1 MTQILPKQITQL
13 VDEFAKLPSIGPKT
27 AERLTMYLV
36 RFGDPERLGEAL
48 QALRRGLGYCA
59 QCHSYATADLCELCA
74 DSGREDETLVVVAQP
89 LDIVAIEKVGTYR
102 GRYHVLHGVLSP
114 IDGIGPAQLKIDSLV
129 NRVQVSE
136 PKEVILAT
144 NATVEGET
152 TALYVA
158 RQLAPLGVK
167 VTRLAQGL
175 QVGADLEYADQITL
189 GRALAGRTEIVA

>member
-1 MTQILPKQITQL
+1 MARILPPQIITL

-36 RFGDPERLGEAL
+36 RHGDPERLAAAL
-48 QALRRGLGYCA
+48 TGLREHLQFCA
-59 QCHSYATADLCELCA
+59 QCHSYATSELCELCQ
-74 DSGREDETLVVVAQP
+74 DSTRDDGQIVVVAQP
-89 LDIVAIEKVGTYR
+89 LDIVALEKVGTYR

-114 IDGIGPAQLKIDSLV
+114 IDGVGPAQLKLESLV
-129 NRVQVSE
+129 NRVQVADVE
-136 PKEVILAT
+136 EVILAT

-167 VTRLAQGL
+167 VTRLAHGL
-175 QVGADLEYADQITL
+175 PVGADVEYADQVTL
-189 GRALAGRTEIVA
+189 SRALSGRTEIAV